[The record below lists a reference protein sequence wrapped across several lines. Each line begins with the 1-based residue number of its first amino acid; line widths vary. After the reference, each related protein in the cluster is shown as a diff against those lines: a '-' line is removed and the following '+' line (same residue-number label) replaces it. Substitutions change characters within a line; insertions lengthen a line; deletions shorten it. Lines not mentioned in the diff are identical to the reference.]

1 MCMPYLGKLFGGG
14 RGDRRRNNAIATPR
28 SSLAPT
34 PQQSNAS
41 IQTNINHNNNNNM
54 TAAVVKK
61 DSVAPMDI
69 AVADNVH
76 GSMRSNVSPV
86 QAAGPA
92 PTAATSDVVDT
103 EARPSTW
110 LEYFGYNRNKKGVV
124 NPPDASN

>member
-1 MCMPYLGKLFGGG
+1 MCMPYLGKLFGG
-14 RGDRRRNNAIATPR
+14 GDRRRNNAIATPR

-41 IQTNINHNNNNNM
+41 IQTTNINNNNTNNM
-54 TAAVVKK
+54 TMAVVKK

-76 GSMRSNVSPV
+76 GSMRSNLSPV

-92 PTAATSDVVDT
+92 PSAATSDVVDS
-103 EARPSTW
+103 EARPSSW
-110 LEYFGYNRNKKGVV
+110 LEYFGYNRKKKGDV

>member
-14 RGDRRRNNAIATPR
+14 DRRRNNAIATPR
-28 SSLAPT
+28 GSLAPT

-41 IQTNINHNNNNNM
+41 IQTTNINNNNNNTTM
-54 TAAVVKK
+54 AVVKK

-76 GSMRSNVSPV
+76 GSMRSNLSPV

-92 PTAATSDVVDT
+92 PSAATSDAVDS
-103 EARPSTW
+103 EARPSSW
-110 LEYFGYNRNKKGVV
+110 LEYFGYNRKKKGDV
-124 NPPDASN
+124 NPPNASN